1 MINFK
6 LLKKYKIN
14 FRLIFLKK
22 RRINLQNWIML
33 NYSKNNKKVS
43 DKQFS
48 DKANKISFIKVYLN
62 LSFFR
67 RSKNIYGD
75 FI

>member
-1 MINFK
+1 
-6 LLKKYKIN
+6 
-14 FRLIFLKK
+14 
-22 RRINLQNWIML
+22 ML